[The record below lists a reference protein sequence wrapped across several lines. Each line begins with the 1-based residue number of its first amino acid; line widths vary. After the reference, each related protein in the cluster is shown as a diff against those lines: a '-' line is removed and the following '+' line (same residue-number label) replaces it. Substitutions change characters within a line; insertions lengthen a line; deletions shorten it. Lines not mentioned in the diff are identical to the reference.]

1 MDAVYFLERLRY
13 MLLHLIAAGSNFP
26 KPSYGSWVIF
36 ALLTSGLIWD
46 LFKRGSKQGWLLRP
60 SNILIL
66 LGVIFYLYRTL
77 YDPQWDSRRSS
88 ASIGVTII
96 ALAFAVRKWDSQA
109 IKDMNESELGE
120 DDTKEE
126 ET

>member
-1 MDAVYFLERLRY
+1 V
-13 MLLHLIAAGSNFP
+13 LLHILAIDSDFL
-26 KPSYGSWVIF
+26 KPSYGSWLIF
-36 ALLTSGLIWD
+36 ALLTSGLLWD
-46 LFKRGSKQGWLLRP
+46 LVKRGSNQGWLLRP

-96 ALAFAVRKWDSQA
+96 ALAFAVRKWDIQA
-109 IKDMNESELGE
+109 IKDMNESDLGE
-120 DDTKEE
+120 DDAKEE
-126 ET
+126 DT